1 MRRMFY
7 KWLAAARKVRNR
19 RAILQEREC
28 EMQRIQLETAWDR
41 WRGRFQAEK
50 LLPLVS
56 DSAHVELDD
65 EAKSLMQ
72 EKTFIL
78 QSQHANMYRAFV
90 IWRSKTGVKLLFPSS
105 FRQRIIC

>member
-56 DSAHVELDD
+56 DMLYRKRWTRIRLIANTGEDIHSAKPARDHVSRIRDL
-65 EAKSLMQ
+65 A
-72 EKTFIL
+72 L
-78 QSQHANMYRAFV
+78 QNRGNFSPRLCARAS
-90 IWRSKTGVKLLFPSS
+90 R
-105 FRQRIIC
+105 